1 MTMFLVIRDRMHR
14 HVPALRVVGEHIQ
27 RWNFVIEY
35 VEDTGHTLHVD
46 IWTID
51 TRSTPSFFL
60 NEAWERNAYFDE

>member
-1 MTMFLVIRDRMHR
+1 MFLVVRDRMHR